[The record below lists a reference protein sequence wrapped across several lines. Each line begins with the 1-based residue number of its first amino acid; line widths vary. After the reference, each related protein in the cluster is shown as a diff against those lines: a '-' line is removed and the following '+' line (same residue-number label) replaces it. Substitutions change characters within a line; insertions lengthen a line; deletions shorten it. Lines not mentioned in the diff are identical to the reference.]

1 MVLKESSIKKIPSRP
16 IDCAWTGIVYAASRT
31 TTKTNVNLADTIL
44 ISLSLHSQMNKT
56 FSLFI

>member
-1 MVLKESSIKKIPSRP
+1 MVLKESSIKKNTLTT